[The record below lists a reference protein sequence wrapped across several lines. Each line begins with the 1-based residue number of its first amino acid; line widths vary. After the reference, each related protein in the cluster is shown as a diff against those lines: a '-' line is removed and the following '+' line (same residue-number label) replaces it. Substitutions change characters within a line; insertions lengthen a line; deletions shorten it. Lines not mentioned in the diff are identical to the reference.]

1 MKTKLY
7 FSFAIA
13 CLFISNLVF
22 SQTKSDIEF
31 DASYYLLPQFT
42 DGIIKMKDGNAA
54 GGKLNYNTVVDEMQF
69 ISVKNEILSLADPS
83 KVVQVVIGDRK
94 FYYLKNYFFE
104 LVAEGNILLY
114 SRIHVK
120 RFEEKVGAYGGSS
133 STSSITSVSS
143 YTTDN
148 GTLTKLSAGVK
159 VSLQT
164 EIIYYIALNG
174 KYKLVLAKNDL
185 FKLFPANKDLIK
197 QEMEKQNIQFDSVD
211 SFKKIIDWINTK
223 GIKD

>member
-1 MKTKLY
+1 MKTRFQYTLI
-7 FSFAIA
+7 IA
-13 CLFISNLVF
+13 CLLFSNLAY
-22 SQTKSDIEF
+22 SQTKSEITF
-31 DASYYLLPQFT
+31 DPSYFLLPQFT
-42 DGIIKMKDGNAA
+42 DGIIKMKDGNLA

-69 ISVKNEILSLADPS
+69 IGDKNEIMSVADPT
-83 KVVQVVIGDRK
+83 VIAQVAIGDRK

-104 LVAEGNILLY
+104 LVADGNILLY

-120 RFEEKVGAYGGSS
+120 RFEEKVGAYGGTS

-143 YTTDN
+143 YTSDGGN
-148 GTLTKLSAGVK
+148 LTKLSPGVK

-164 EIIYYIALNG
+164 EVIYYIAING
-174 KYKLVLAKNDL
+174 KYKLVLTRNDL

-197 QEMEKQNIQFDSVD
+197 QEMDKENIQFDSVD

>member
-7 FSFAIA
+7 FTFAIV
-13 CLFISNLVF
+13 CLFFSNMAF
-22 SQTKSDIEF
+22 SQTKSDISF
-31 DASYYLLPQFT
+31 DPSFYLLPKFT
-42 DGIIKMKDGNAA
+42 DGTIKMKDGNVA

-69 ISVKNEILSLADPS
+69 IDDKNEILSVADPTV
-83 KVVQVVIGDRK
+83 VVQVIIGDRK

-104 LVAEGNILLY
+104 LVADGNILLF

-120 RFEEKVGAYGGSS
+120 RFEEKIGAYGGTS

-143 YTTDN
+143 YTSDN
-148 GTLTKLSAGVK
+148 GTLTKLNAGVK

-164 EIIYYIALNG
+164 EVVYYIALNG
-174 KYKLVLAKNDL
+174 KYKLVLTKNDL
-185 FKLFPANKDLIK
+185 FKLFPANKDQIK
-197 QEMEKQNIQFDSVD
+197 QEMDKQNIQFDSVD
-211 SFKKIIDWINTK
+211 SFKKIIDFINTK